1 MSGKR
6 SGALVVSMMLG
17 AAAGVVAGLLMAPRT
32 GKETRH
38 LLKKT
43 ADALPDLA
51 EDLSTTVQMQADRL
65 SETALKN
72 WDSTL
77 VRLRDTIAAGV
88 EATRQAQQ
96 AQQAQ
101 TADMD
106 GLDTDIGAEETPAPP
121 ARYDDRYSIGEAE

>member
-1 MSGKR
+1 
-6 SGALVVSMMLG
+6 MLG